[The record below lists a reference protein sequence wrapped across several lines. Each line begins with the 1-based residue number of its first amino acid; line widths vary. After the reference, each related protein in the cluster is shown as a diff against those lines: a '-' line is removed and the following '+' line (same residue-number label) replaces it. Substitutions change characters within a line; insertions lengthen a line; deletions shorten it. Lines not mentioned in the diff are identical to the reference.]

1 MSKLLIDENGG
12 HGYIDYASIGNKVVH
27 VFRVYNKDNENS
39 WDNEKLIEVK
49 DK

>member
-1 MSKLLIDENGG
+1 MSKSLIDENGG
-12 HGYIDYASIGNKVVH
+12 HGYIDHAHIGNKVVH
-27 VFRVYNKDNENS
+27 VFRADNKDNENS